1 MKLIDTL
8 IISLLKESLNSGLIN
23 KIVRISSMPLSSVIF
38 ELRECL
44 LKLIVSLNCQMLET
58 AINVRC

>member
-23 KIVRISSMPLSSVIF
+23 KIVQISSMPLSSVIF

-44 LKLIVSLNCQMLET
+44 LKLIVSLNYQMLET